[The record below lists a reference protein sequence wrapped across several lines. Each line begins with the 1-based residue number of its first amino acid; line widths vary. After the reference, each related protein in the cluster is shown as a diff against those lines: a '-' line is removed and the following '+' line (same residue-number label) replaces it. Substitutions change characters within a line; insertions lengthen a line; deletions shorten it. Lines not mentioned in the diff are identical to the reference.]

1 MSIIDT
7 SGLEDWPDP
16 ASLFSA
22 ASSLMEHGASFAE
35 HVEAA
40 HSTWK
45 GLSAC
50 YETPHQDLMY
60 SALDPAL
67 QSGQHASDGCVS
79 IKAAMTLFADEVSAL
94 KPERDALVTEAAN
107 FDAKSVPEDD
117 ASRQG

>member
-35 HVEAA
+35 HVEGA

-45 GLSAC
+45 GLGAC
-50 YETPHQDLMY
+50 YETPHQDLLY
-60 SALDPAL
+60 RRWTRPCSPASTPRTGASASKRP
-67 QSGQHASDGCVS
+67 
-79 IKAAMTLFADEVSAL
+79 
-94 KPERDALVTEAAN
+94 
-107 FDAKSVPEDD
+107 
-117 ASRQG
+117 

>member
-35 HVEAA
+35 HVEGA
-40 HSTWK
+40 HSAWK
-45 GLSAC
+45 GLGAC
-50 YETPHQDLMY
+50 YETPHQDLLY

-67 QSGQHASDGCVS
+67 QSSQHASDGCVS
-79 IKAAMTLFADEVSAL
+79 VKAAMTLFADGA
-94 KPERDALVTEAAN
+94 R
-107 FDAKSVPEDD
+107 
-117 ASRQG
+117 

>member
-35 HVEAA
+35 HVEGA

-45 GLSAC
+45 GLGAC
-50 YETPHQDLMY
+50 YETPHQDLLY
-60 SALDPAL
+60 SALDPPC
-67 QSGQHASDGCVS
+67 SPASTPRTGAS
-79 IKAAMTLFADEVSAL
+79 
-94 KPERDALVTEAAN
+94 
-107 FDAKSVPEDD
+107 
-117 ASRQG
+117 ASRRP

>member
-1 MSIIDT
+1 MSINI

-60 SALDPAL
+60 SGPGPGPAVRTARL
-67 QSGQHASDGCVS
+67 GRVCQH
-79 IKAAMTLFADEVSAL
+79 
-94 KPERDALVTEAAN
+94 
-107 FDAKSVPEDD
+107 
-117 ASRQG
+117 QGGHDTVR

>member
-35 HVEAA
+35 HVEGA

-45 GLSAC
+45 GLGAC
-50 YETPHQDLMY
+50 YETPHQDLLY
-60 SALDPAL
+60 SARWTQPCSPA
-67 QSGQHASDGCVS
+67 STPRTGAS
-79 IKAAMTLFADEVSAL
+79 
-94 KPERDALVTEAAN
+94 
-107 FDAKSVPEDD
+107 
-117 ASRQG
+117 ASRRP